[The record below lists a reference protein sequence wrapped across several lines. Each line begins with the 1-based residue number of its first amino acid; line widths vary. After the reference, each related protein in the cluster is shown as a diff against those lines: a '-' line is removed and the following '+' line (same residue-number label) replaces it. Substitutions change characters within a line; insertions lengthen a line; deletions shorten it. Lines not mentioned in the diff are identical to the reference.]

1 MQRRSQHQKK
11 PVSKGLGVV
20 EAPQG
25 KNCAAARESHQGA
38 LDENSGEEDDGDIK
52 TPCPFFY
59 KGITLS
65 TFQNN

>member
-1 MQRRSQHQKK
+1 
-11 PVSKGLGVV
+11 
-20 EAPQG
+20 
-25 KNCAAARESHQGA
+25 
-38 LDENSGEEDDGDIK
+38 LDEKSGEEDDGDIK